1 MKVEKLTLEQEA
13 AIPDYIKSWI
23 DRLDKSAKL
32 DREAATQG
40 AKWLY
45 KFCKLKEPLVVFV
58 SSPMAAQIAAGL
70 FKNLAQVR
78 AQVWA
83 QVRDQVLAQ
92 VGAQVLDQVW
102 DQVGDQVWA
111 QVWAQVRDQVGDQVY
126 RAGYGSHDSGW
137 LSFYSFFLSECAI
150 EDCNKLQPLM
160 NLTENCGWFW
170 PFENAVIFTERP
182 KEIHLTNKKLHK
194 DGGPAIL
201 YKDGFSV
208 HALNGVRV
216 TKEIAE
222 TPGDKLSAELVL
234 KEKNAE
240 IRREIVRK
248 IGTERLCNDLDA
260 KIVDEKDD
268 YQLLELDLQDGRRR
282 PYLKMKNPSID
293 AVHIEGVHPDI
304 KTVYDALAWRNG
316 TKTYIKPK
324 ELT

>member
-1 MKVEKLTLEQEA
+1 MIEKLTQEQ
-13 AIPDYIKSWI
+13 I
-23 DRLDKSAKL
+23 DKFPSYVEKWLSIGL
-32 DREAATQG
+32 STEQCDREKCKNIIADVYGVAGLKAPKIIIWLDSPFQG
-40 AKWLY
+40 A
-45 KFCKLKEPLVVFV
+45 
-58 SSPMAAQIAAGL
+58 MAAQLLSGSKVAG
-70 FKNLAQVR
+70 AQVGD
-78 AQVWA
+78 QVWA
-83 QVRDQVLAQ
+83 QVWDQVRDQVR
-92 VGAQVLDQVW
+92 

-304 KTVYDALAWRNG
+304 KAVYDALAWRNG

>member
-78 AQVWA
+78 
-83 QVRDQVLAQ
+83 
-92 VGAQVLDQVW
+92 
-102 DQVGDQVWA
+102 A